1 MAGNNVVVKTVNRVV
16 YESDKNSYAR
26 TVKQIRRIKKE
37 WEQASRVMGKTTN
50 GTRPTGGERFKQ
62 SEYTRRTKAA
72 RAEAAAAK
80 QAAREQVQA
89 ERKIQQI
96 RAKSI
101 RFNTG
106 ASSYNLSGKQRTES
120 LSQFGDLTRQFHAG
134 KIAVGEYNAAV
145 SKLQANMRMQGK
157 VGMRGQTLPVTA
169 KVTKLDTSLIDSAKG
184 AIVIGATVAL
194 GKSVMTAG
202 QDLQSVESGLT
213 AVTGSSEAA
222 AKEMQYLRDQANR
235 LGLDLIKTSR
245 DYMKFSASTKSS
257 MDSATT
263 KNIFEGLS
271 EYSTVLGLTADQ
283 SSLALNALSQMSAKS
298 VVSMEE
304 LRQQLGDHIPG
315 AMAVFTQAY
324 NKVNNTMLT
333 EGQFADLVGQGKV
346 LASKILPQVG
356 KEFAALA
363 RNGGALNKAV
373 NSNLAS
379 WQRLKTAI
387 QSSMGAFFEGGFG
400 SALTNAFDT
409 ISAAL
414 NNNAD
419 TFKFWGDLAGN
430 VIEGATDAFGL
441 LYNTIVFVARAG
453 ASYLEDMGVSFESLK
468 GWGEMAAYALG
479 VTLFAGA
486 VFKLGGALKFI
497 IGFLN
502 PLTKLLG
509 VMQAISALGGIE
521 AATSG
526 GVAGKK
532 GPKGT
537 RGTPATKK
545 PGVLG
550 RVGKGA
556 LIGGAGLVGAAATN
570 PYTYPVAL
578 GAYAGVSTDN
588 ATREADGLGLLD
600 SIAARWKAG
609 GWANF
614 DANKA
619 ASDAMKPTVN
629 LDPITSG
636 SALMN
641 NYRYPVNPLP
651 QTHKLE
657 VTSKVEVVDGAVK
670 GLVQG
675 VMDDRETQQINMLLQ
690 GSN

>member
-1 MAGNNVVVKTVNRVV
+1 MTGNNVVVKTVNRVV

-26 TVKQIRRIKKE
+26 TVKQIRSIKKE
-37 WEQASRVMGKTTN
+37 WEKAGKVMGKTTN

-101 RFNTG
+101 RFNTA
-106 ASSYNLSGKQRTES
+106 ASHSNLSGKQRTES
-120 LSQFGDLTRQFHAG
+120 LTQFGNLTRQFHAG
-134 KIAVGEYNAAV
+134 KIAVGVYNAAV
-145 SKLQANMRMQGK
+145 SKLQATMRHQGK
-157 VGMRGQTLPVTA
+157 VGMKGQTLPVTA

-194 GKSVMTAG
+194 GKSIMTAG
-202 QDLQSVESGLT
+202 QDLQSMESGLT
-213 AVTGSSEAA
+213 AVTGSADKA
-222 AKEMQYLRDQANR
+222 AKEMQYLRDQSNR
-235 LGLDLIKTSR
+235 LGLDLIGTGK
-245 DYMKFSASTKSS
+245 DYTKFLAAVGDK
-257 MDSATT
+257 ATQKQT
-263 KNIFEGLS
+263 RTLFEGVS
-271 EYSTVLGLTADQ
+271 EYGTVLGATADDQ
-283 SSLALNALSQMSAKS
+283 SRALKALNQMYSKGTVQA
-298 VVSMEE
+298 EE
-304 LRQQLGDHIPG
+304 LKGQLGDAIPG
-315 AMAVFTQAY
+315 AVSVFVKALQKTQ
-324 NKVNNTMLT
+324 NNANLT
-333 EGQFADLVGQGKV
+333 EKDLFKMMETGQL
-346 LASKILPQVG
+346 LAKDILPAVG
-356 KEFAALA
+356 DEFKALA
-363 RNGGALNKAV
+363 RNGGALDKAV
-373 NSNLAS
+373 NSNRAS
-379 WQRLKTAI
+379 WQRLKTAM
-387 QSSMGAFFEGGFG
+387 QASMGAFFEGGFG

-419 TFKFWGDLAGN
+419 SFKFWGDLAGN

-441 LYNTIVFVARAG
+441 LYNTIVFVARVG
-453 ASYLEDMGVSFESLK
+453 SSYLEEMGVSFESMK

-479 VTLFAGA
+479 VTLFAGSMW
-486 VFKLGGALKFI
+486 KLGGAVKWI

-502 PLTKLLG
+502 PLTKMLG

-526 GVAGKK
+526 GVSGKD
-532 GPKGT
+532 PKGT
-537 RGTPATKK
+537 KPTKQPSK
-545 PGVLG
+545 FGKL
-550 RVGKGA
+550 GKGA
-556 LIGGAGLVGAAATN
+556 LLAGGSAVGAAAMN
-570 PYTYPVAL
+570 PYTYPAAL
-578 GAYAGVSTDN
+578 GAYAAVSTDN

-609 GWANF
+609 GWANH
-614 DANKA
+614 DANKIA
-619 ASDAMKPTVN
+619 ADALKPTIN
-629 LDPITSG
+629 LDPVTSG

-641 NYRYPVNPLP
+641 NYRNPVNPLP

-657 VTSKVEVVDGAVK
+657 VTSRVEVVDGAVK

>member
-1 MAGNNVVVKTVNRVV
+1 MTGNNVVVKTVNRVV

-101 RFNTG
+101 RFNTV
-106 ASSYNLSGKQRTES
+106 ASAYNLTGKQRIES
-120 LSQFGDLTRQFHAG
+120 LKQFGDLTRQYHAG
-134 KIAVGEYNAAV
+134 SMALQEYNARVA
-145 SKLQANMRMQGK
+145 KLQTTMRRQGK
-157 VGMRGQTLPVTA
+157 VGMKGQTLPVTA

-315 AMAVFTQAY
+315 AMAVFTKAY

-363 RNGGALNKAV
+363 RNGGALDKAV
-373 NSNLAS
+373 NSNRAS
-379 WQRLKTAI
+379 FQRLQTAM
-387 QSSMGAFFEGGFG
+387 QASMGAFFEGGFG

-419 TFKFWGDLAGN
+419 SFKFWGDLAGN

-441 LYNTIVFVARAG
+441 LYNTIVFVARVG
-453 ASYLEDMGVSFESLK
+453 ERYLEEMGVSFESMK

-479 VTLFAGA
+479 VTLFAGSMW
-486 VFKLGGALKFI
+486 KLGGAVKWI

-502 PLTKLLG
+502 PLTKMLG

-526 GVAGKK
+526 GVSGKD
-532 GPKGT
+532 PKGT
-537 RGTPATKK
+537 KPTKQPSK
-545 PGVLG
+545 LG
-550 RVGKGA
+550 KLGKGA
-556 LIGGAGLVGAAATN
+556 LLAGGSAVGAAAMN

-578 GAYAGVSTDN
+578 GAYAAVSTDN

-675 VMDDRETQQINMLLQ
+675 VMDDRDTQQINMLLQ

>member
-1 MAGNNVVVKTVNRVV
+1 MAK
-16 YESDKNSYAR
+16 A
-26 TVKQIRRIKKE
+26 
-37 WEQASRVMGKTTN
+37 TN

-101 RFNTG
+101 RFNTA
-106 ASSYNLSGKQRTES
+106 ASAYNLTGKQRIES
-120 LSQFGDLTRQFHAG
+120 LKQFGDLTRQYHAG
-134 KIAVGEYNAAV
+134 SMALQEYNARVA
-145 SKLQANMRMQGK
+145 KLQTTMRRQGK
-157 VGMRGQTLPVTA
+157 VGMKGQTLPVTA

-194 GKSVMTAG
+194 GKSIMTAG
-202 QDLQSVESGLT
+202 QDLQSMESGLT
-213 AVTGSSEAA
+213 AVTGSADKA

-235 LGLDLIKTSR
+235 LGLDLIGTGK
-245 DYMKFSASTKSS
+245 DYTKFLAAVGDK
-257 MDSATT
+257 ATQKQT
-263 KNIFEGLS
+263 RTLFEGVS
-271 EYSTVLGLTADQ
+271 EYGTVLGATADDQ
-283 SSLALNALSQMSAKS
+283 SRALKALNQMYSKGTVQA
-298 VVSMEE
+298 EE
-304 LRQQLGDHIPG
+304 LKGQLGDAIPG
-315 AMAVFTQAY
+315 AVSVFVKALQKTQ
-324 NKVNNTMLT
+324 NNANLT
-333 EGQFADLVGQGKV
+333 EKDLFKMMETGQL
-346 LASKILPQVG
+346 LAKDILPAVG
-356 KEFAALA
+356 DEFKALA
-363 RNGGALNKAV
+363 RNGGALDKAV
-373 NSNLAS
+373 NSNRAS
-379 WQRLKTAI
+379 WQRLKTAM
-387 QSSMGAFFEGGFG
+387 QASMGAFFEGGFG

-419 TFKFWGDLAGN
+419 SFKFWGDLAGN

-453 ASYLEDMGVSFESLK
+453 SSYLEDMGVSFDSMK
-468 GWGEMAAYALG
+468 GWGDMAAYALG
-479 VTLFAGA
+479 VTLFAGSIW
-486 VFKLGGALKFI
+486 KLGGALKWI
-497 IGFLN
+497 IGFIN

-509 VMQAISALGGIE
+509 VMKGIAALGGIE

-526 GVAGKK
+526 GISGKD
-532 GPKGT
+532 PKGT
-537 RGTPATKK
+537 KQPSKFGK
-545 PGVLG
+545 L
-550 RVGKGA
+550 GKGA
-556 LIGGAGLVGAAATN
+556 LLAGGSAVGAAAMN
-570 PYTYPVAL
+570 PYTYPAAL
-578 GAYAGVSTDN
+578 GAYAAVSTDN

-609 GWANF
+609 GWANH
-614 DANKA
+614 DANKIA
-619 ASDAMKPTVN
+619 ADALKPTIS
-629 LDPITSG
+629 LDSVTSG
-636 SALMN
+636 ALMN